1 MIATHAGVIQ
11 DAYGGDVT
19 IVKQAGQD
27 AYKHSYKNG
36 VLSYEKP
43 DGYGASFSF
52 SEPTFNCPKGTEI
65 GKESI
70 DSKHLNHFS

>member
-1 MIATHAGVIQ
+1 MIATHAGVIE

-52 SEPTFNCPKGTEI
+52 SEPTFNCPKGRL
-65 GKESI
+65 GK
-70 DSKHLNHFS
+70 LNRDFQNFGNYF